1 MADAE
6 FAIDVS
12 VVKVKGVNL
21 GRTTGLRLQITE
33 FAFRNCGQCRI
44 KDHTRVKKR
53 YTRNRWT
60 KPRTSKQSLG

>member
-53 YTRNRWT
+53 YTRN
-60 KPRTSKQSLG
+60 